1 MRFGKKKINF
11 EVLLL
16 ICKEK
21 KKGDLPLQDGTLALQ
36 MPSLHVKVAVPNRS
50 KPVKQVKFA
59 WEP

>member
-1 MRFGKKKINF
+1 M
-11 EVLLL
+11 
-16 ICKEK
+16 

-36 MPSLHVKVAVPNRS
+36 TPSLHVKVAVPNRS